1 MLRQVVLS
9 DKALKHIRDE
19 LAYGD
24 VIAESLLQYI
34 NFEQGIIYT
43 FLPDDV
49 KDIESLDFRDSV
61 SKNYQAMYG
70 ETHKIIAEF
79 IKTYLSQHKNG
90 IVVFET
96 LASPNDTF
104 LKYKEP
110 QYFSNQQKVY
120 LYLVNENA
128 DVQEANEIISGA
140 RGYPCIGILS
150 SLPRGETIQTQQIV
164 NDNFLQQLVVE
175 TEHIIIGAFDQ
186 DGFLFWSKNHE

>member
-1 MLRQVVLS
+1 MLRQVALS
-9 DKALKHIRDE
+9 DKALKYIRDE

-49 KDIESLDFRDSV
+49 KDIECLDFRDSV
-61 SKNYQAMYG
+61 SKNYQAMYS
-70 ETHKIIAEF
+70 ETHKIVAEF
-79 IKTYLSQHKNG
+79 IKTYLSRHKSG
-90 IVVFET
+90 IAVFET
-96 LASPNDTF
+96 LASPDDRF
-104 LKYKEP
+104 LKYREP

-120 LYLVNENA
+120 LYLVNKNA
-128 DVQEANEIISGA
+128 DVQEVNEIISGA

-150 SLPRGETIQTQQIV
+150 SLPSSETIQTQQIV

-175 TEHIIIGAFDQ
+175 TEHIIIGAFDE
-186 DGFLFWSKNHE
+186 DGFLFWSKNHK